1 MHSESI
7 KRHKKNGL
15 EGFKAFVI
23 KLETMAPSKRKDIV
37 QLGLLDGAIVGLIS
51 QSPQSTHELA
61 MHFGSEVDF
70 HDLQAAL
77 SILEVRKVITLSN
90 QGWKLI

>member
-1 MHSESI
+1 MMKIATSADEI
-7 KRHKKNGL
+7 FQD
-15 EGFKAFVI
+15 FKSPAVS
-23 KLETMAPSKRKDIV
+23 L

-51 QSPQSTHELA
+51 QSPRSTHELA

-77 SILEVRKVITLSN
+77 MLLEVRKLISLSN
-90 QGWKLI
+90 QGWKLVK

>member
-1 MHSESI
+1 MHAAIRDNMMKIATSTEEI
-7 KRHKKNGL
+7 FQD
-15 EGFKAFVI
+15 FKSPT
-23 KLETMAPSKRKDIV
+23 LPV

-51 QSPQSTHELA
+51 KSPRSTHELA

-77 SILEVRKVITLSN
+77 TLLEVRKLITLSN
-90 QGWKLI
+90 QGWSLVK

>member
-1 MHSESI
+1 MMTIATSVDHI
-7 KRHKKNGL
+7 
-15 EGFKAFVI
+15 FKDFKPPTLPI
-23 KLETMAPSKRKDIV
+23 
-37 QLGLLDGAIVGLIS
+37 QLGLLDGAIVGLLS
-51 QSPQSTHELA
+51 ETPRSTHELA

-77 SILEVRKVITLSN
+77 SILEVRKVIALSN